1 MQPPLNQRNKMA
13 TLREQPYRSCKKQRV
28 QGSMLPETVDDRCKK
43 QRVEGSLMG
52 MSEPVG
58 NRPFLPVDLLSNAF
72 EYVDVRDTASVA
84 LTSKGWAEALRKI
97 EDTLW
102 LTLVRKHH
110 PIIEKLTLLLPASAA
125 AGADG
130 GASLQSSSRSATGS
144 NSTLPPPSRRWKDQ
158 FKRRHMLIHKD
169 HSAEVAS
176 KEPRTPTPISSYLLQ
191 VDFML
196 YSREKD
202 LSRSHV
208 GLVST
213 LVEPSF
219 DARGRIKFTV
229 KELEALAKYEFTEF
243 DITLILCEKSTG
255 LQKVVYSG
263 GVDDF
268 VDVNLA
274 WFRSF
279 ELTRNVFL
287 SDMPCDAVVFSE
299 LYASKN
305 GCVCTCSHGHGLYDG
320 LLVPPNTDACGCG
333 HVCKCCTCTE
343 KWQCILREGLNI
355 ELYIELWQYD
365 DGIELEEN
373 QQLELFERLDFT

>member
-1 MQPPLNQRNKMA
+1 MFEPF
-13 TLREQPYRSCKKQRV
+13 
-28 QGSMLPETVDDRCKK
+28 DDRCKK
-43 QRVEGSLMG
+43 QRVGGSMMG

-58 NRPFLPVDLLSNAF
+58 NRPFLPVDLLCDAF

-84 LTSKGWAEALRKI
+84 LTSKGWAEALRQV

-102 LTLVRKHH
+102 LNLVRKHH
-110 PIIEKLTLLLPASAA
+110 PIIEKLTLLLPASSAA
-125 AGADG
+125 VDDG
-130 GASLQSSSRSATGS
+130 SSLQSSPTSATGS
-144 NSTLPPPSRRWKDQ
+144 DTTLPPPSRRWKDQ
-158 FKRRHMLIHKD
+158 FKRRHMLVHKD
-169 HSAEVAS
+169 HIAAEVAS

-219 DARGRIKFTV
+219 DVQGRIKFTV

-243 DITLILCEKSTG
+243 GITLILCEKATG

-263 GVDDF
+263 GVEDF
-268 VDVNLA
+268 VDVNVAL
-274 WFRSF
+274 FSSF
-279 ELTRNVFL
+279 VLTENVFVGDL
-287 SDMPCDAVVFSE
+287 PGDAVVLSE
-299 LYASKN
+299 LWVSKN
-305 GCVCTCSHGHGLYDG
+305 GCVCNCSHGHGMYDG
-320 LLVPPNTDACGCG
+320 LLVPPKTNACGCG

-343 KWQCILREGLNI
+343 KWQCIWREGLSI

-373 QQLELFERLDFT
+373 QQLELFERLDFS